1 MRGPLQQVT
10 SLTHY
15 VCEFAAQSVLSSMCK
30 APNSP
35 PGPLIF
41 TPHTGSFLSSAL
53 YFGTYESM
61 KELWAAALPPL
72 SQPLAPSLAAIS
84 GNAASSL
91 IFVPKEVLKQRCQIG
106 QLANGQKAIGLMRD
120 IVRTEGIGVL
130 LQPCSGSSVPCL
142 CSCRYL
148 RAVHGT

>member
-1 MRGPLQQVT
+1 MSKGPT
-10 SLTHY
+10 SPL
-15 VCEFAAQSVLSSMCK
+15 
-30 APNSP
+30 
-35 PGPLIF
+35 GPLII

-120 IVRTEGIGVL
+120 IVRTEGIFVPL
-130 LQPCSGSSVPCL
+130 RPCSGSSVPCFFSL
-142 CSCRYL
+142 VIC
-148 RAVHGT
+148 